1 MPHYYSAG
9 NGQVVQQ
16 PRGHTLIATSL
27 VALGLSQAVLRLHR
41 ELRGII
47 LFLSVLFRDI
57 AQAPRVLWVLNK

>member
-27 VALGLSQAVLRLHR
+27 VALGLSRAVLRLHR
-41 ELRGII
+41 ELRGI

-57 AQAPRVLWVLNK
+57 AQAPRVLWVLSK